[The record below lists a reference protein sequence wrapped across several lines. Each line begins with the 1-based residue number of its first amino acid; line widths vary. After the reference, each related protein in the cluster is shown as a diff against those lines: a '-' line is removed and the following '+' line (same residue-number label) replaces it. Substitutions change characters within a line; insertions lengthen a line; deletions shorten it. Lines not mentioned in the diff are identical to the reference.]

1 LCALLA
7 CEHRS
12 TVACGLYVVW
22 AMHNALVLFVLSG
35 SHAVRAHPVIRHR
48 FNNSVWVTGSHT
60 VFDRADGQWRHVENS
75 ESAVPSSQRAR
86 VLYNLITANHTAVV
100 NGTLFSDWE
109 EVNKTLGDE
118 DRLLVRANLQSHP
131 FVCVWGGG
139 GGGGPPPP
147 PPHHSALAH
156 SAEQL
161 RTIFSG
167 RAHNLFYP
175 VVCLTLRVS
184 GFNTHARQHSHLPSA
199 IIISL
204 AMPCES

>member
-1 LCALLA
+1 
-7 CEHRS
+7 
-12 TVACGLYVVW
+12 
-22 AMHNALVLFVLSG
+22 MHNALVLFVLSG

-131 FVCVWGGG
+131 FVCVCVGGG
-139 GGGGPPPP
+139 GHHTT
-147 PPHHSALAH
+147 PHSHTLPNNCAPYSADVL
-156 SAEQL
+156 
-161 RTIFSG
+161 TIYFILSCVS
-167 RAHNLFYP
+167 RCVS
-175 VVCLTLRVS
+175 VVSTHTLV
-184 GFNTHARQHSHLPSA
+184 NTHTSLPLLLFLSQCHANRRWPSTPAETLSTLQHGTAATTPTG
-199 IIISL
+199 
-204 AMPCES
+204 